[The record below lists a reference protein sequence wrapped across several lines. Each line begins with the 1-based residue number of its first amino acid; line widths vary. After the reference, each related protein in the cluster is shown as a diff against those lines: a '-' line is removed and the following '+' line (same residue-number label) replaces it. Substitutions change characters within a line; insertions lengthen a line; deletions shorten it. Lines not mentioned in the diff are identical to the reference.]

1 MTKFHRIRFLSCLG
15 LFLAIQLLPSNALAR
30 AQFPIKFFSEKEFS
44 LLDAAVADKKKEKH
58 RKKENLVSQISG
70 DRTQYLCPNN
80 LDSAIEAIINRPQ
93 FKRSRWGIL
102 IQTLTSG
109 NTLYSLAADSYFTPA
124 SSTKLLTTA
133 AALLEL
139 GGDFRIRTPVYV
151 TGEPPHLTSLRLKG
165 QGDPSISTDR
175 LKNIVHL
182 LRDREVESIEKLIVD
197 NSYFAQPGINATW
210 EWFDVYQDYATS
222 VSSLILNENTVS
234 LTLLPQRLG
243 QPVQLR
249 WSDPIAARQW
259 QVENQTVT
267 APAGT
272 DYGIEIEGLLGRSL
286 LQIRG
291 ELAIDAEPDI
301 WNLAVADPAHYFLES
316 LRHVLLTE
324 GIEVTRG
331 VVDQQIQT
339 TKLEKELTTLLSPPL
354 SVLLQEINQK
364 SNNLYAEVLVQ
375 ILGKELDIDTALD
388 GVVQS
393 LTKLG
398 VEPQSYVLVDGSG
411 LSRHNLIAPQAL
423 VQTLRL
429 MSQTPVAEIY
439 RSSLAVAG
447 NNGTL
452 KRRFQNTVI
461 QGNFQGKT
469 GTLSGV
475 STLSG
480 YLNVPNY
487 QPLVFSIIVN
497 NSQQSNSTLN
507 QAIDEIVL
515 LLGRLKQCSRE
526 LLNSNIDFVFSMA
539 SYKRR
544 ALNYHL
550 LEDLLTS

>member
-1 MTKFHRIRFLSCLG
+1 MPFAFC
-15 LFLAIQLLPSNALAR
+15 LLPVPSSL
-30 AQFPIKFFSEKEFS
+30 QFLSEKEFS
-44 LLDAAVADKKKEKH
+44 FLNAAVADKKTEKH
-58 RKKENLVSQISG
+58 RKKENLVSQTSG
-70 DRTQYLCPNN
+70 ERRQYLCPND
-80 LDSAIEAIINRPQ
+80 LDTAIEAIINRPQ

-102 IQTLTSG
+102 IQTLNSG

-124 SSTKLLTTA
+124 SNTKLLTTA
-133 AALLEL
+133 AILLKL
-139 GGDFRIRTPVYV
+139 GGNFRIRTPVYV
-151 TGEPPHLTSLRLKG
+151 TGEPPNLTSLRLKG

-182 LRDREVESIEKLIVD
+182 LRDRGVKKIEKLIVD
-197 NSYFAQPGINATW
+197 DSYFSQPRINATW
-210 EWFDVYQDYATS
+210 EWFDIYQDYATS
-222 VSSLILNENTVS
+222 VSSLILNKNTVS

-243 QPVQLR
+243 QPVKLR

-301 WNLAVADPAHYFLES
+301 WDLAVADPAHYFLES

-331 VVDQQIQT
+331 VVDRQIQT
-339 TKLEKELTTLLSPPL
+339 TKLEKELTAILSPPL

-375 ILGKELDIDTALD
+375 ILGKELDIDTALE
-388 GVVQS
+388 GVTQS
-393 LTKLG
+393 LTELG
-398 VEPQSYVLVDGSG
+398 VAPQNYKLVDSSG
-411 LSRHNLIAPQAL
+411 LSRHNLISPQAL

-429 MSQTPVAEIY
+429 MSQTRVAEIY

-452 KRRFQNTVI
+452 IKRFENTVI
-461 QGNFQGKT
+461 QGNLQGKT

-487 QPLVFSIIVN
+487 QPLVFSIMVN
-497 NSQQSNSTLN
+497 NSEQSNSKLN

-515 LLGRLKQCSRE
+515 VLGGLKQCSSV
-526 LLNSNIDFVFSMA
+526 N
-539 SYKRR
+539 
-544 ALNYHL
+544 
-550 LEDLLTS
+550 

>member
-1 MTKFHRIRFLSCLG
+1 MTKLHPIRFWSCLG
-15 LFLAIQLLPSNALAR
+15 LFLAIQLLPSNPLAT
-30 AQFPIKFFSEKEFS
+30 AQLPIKFLSAKEFP
-44 LLDAAVADKKKEKH
+44 LIDAAVEDTGRRGDGEK
-58 RKKENLVSQISG
+58 KKENLVGEISG
-70 DRTQYLCPNN
+70 DRTQYLCPND

-102 IQTLTSG
+102 IQTLTAG
-109 NTLYSLAADSYFTPA
+109 DTLYSLAADSYFTPA

-139 GGDFRIRTPVYV
+139 GGDFRIRTPVYL
-151 TGEPPHLTSLRLKG
+151 TGEPPNLTSLRLKG

-182 LRDREVESIEKLIVD
+182 LRDREVKKIEKLIVD
-197 NSYFAQPGINATW
+197 DSYFAQPRINATW
-210 EWFDVYQDYATS
+210 EWFDVYQYYATS
-222 VSSLILNENTVS
+222 VSSLILNENTVT
-234 LTLLPQRLG
+234 LTLFPQKLG
-243 QPVQLR
+243 QPVKLR

-259 QVENQTVT
+259 QIENQTAT

-286 LQIRG
+286 LLIRG

-301 WNLAVADPAHYFLES
+301 WDLAVADPAYYFLES

-324 GIEVTRG
+324 GIEVTQG
-331 VVDQQIQT
+331 VVEQQIPT
-339 TKLEKELTTLLSPPL
+339 TELEEELTAVLSPPL

-375 ILGKELDIDTALD
+375 ILGKELKINTALD
-388 GVVQS
+388 GVTQS
-393 LTKLG
+393 LTELG

-411 LSRHNLIAPQAL
+411 LSRHNLISPQAL

-429 MSQTPVAEIY
+429 MTQTPVAEIY

-452 KRRFQNTVI
+452 KKRFQNTVI
-461 QGNFQGKT
+461 QENLQGKT

-497 NSQQSNSTLN
+497 TSEQSNSILN

-515 LLGRLKQCSRE
+515 LLGRLKQCSSA
-526 LLNSNIDFVFSMA
+526 N
-539 SYKRR
+539 
-544 ALNYHL
+544 
-550 LEDLLTS
+550 